1 MTKPLQKP
9 THRNAVHEKLCAEFP
24 VFRDYQPLAIGVHK
38 TIMERIPE
46 FDKAQV
52 RNALRGHTGSTRYL
66 KSLVEGAKRFDLDGN
81 SDGLVTKEQQEQA
94 AGTLRERFKKA
105 AEKRLAEREAQQHQ
119 GKLLRLAEKFNVAG

>member
-9 THRNAVHEKLCAEFP
+9 THRNAVYEKLCAEFP

-66 KSLVEGAKRFDLDGN
+66 KSLVDGAKRFDLDGN

-105 AEKRLAEREAQQHQ
+105 AEKRQAEREAQQHQ
-119 GKLLRLAEKFNVAG
+119 EKLLRLAEKFNVAG